1 MIKVE
6 VHGYPTQYLVYSET
20 ETDAVYL
27 VWLTDPR
34 YRIRDKFN
42 GSCTCSD
49 FKYRCRK
56 RIKDS
61 GYTVFCRC
69 KHLKSALSE
78 CLDTILVH
86 LASKDPNMAHDA
98 ENS

>member
-1 MIKVE
+1 MLRVE
-6 VHGYPTQYLVYSET
+6 PHGNYPTQYLVYSET

-34 YRIRDKFN
+34 YRILEKFN

-61 GYTVFCRC
+61 NYQAFCRC
-69 KHLKSALSE
+69 KHLVAAREESINF
-78 CLDTILVH
+78 ILPY
-86 LASKDPNMAHDA
+86 LAKMDPNKEH
-98 ENS
+98 EL